1 MTEEVREYHDIVSK
15 QQIRGKIC
23 QDDFELMSIIGV
35 GAYGKVILV
44 KKKDTGKI
52 FAMKVLKKSQ
62 ISKLKQANN
71 TMRERKILEKVK
83 HPFIVELKYAF

>member
-1 MTEEVREYHDIVSK
+1 
-15 QQIRGKIC
+15 
-23 QDDFELMSIIGV
+23 MSIIGV